1 MLNQLFA
8 LGNLG
13 PGVVI
18 GLIFLTLVLGALFL
32 MLSFRIFLKFTPSF
46 GKALTIMLV
55 SFAAVVLLDLLIG
68 WLLRNVPFVGSPL
81 LWLVNLAVMCW
92 IVQQM
97 QRRPDGEKL
106 SYLKAAGV
114 TVGSFALELVV
125 IVVLWL
131 VVGAFTRPG

>member
-1 MLNQLFA
+1 MLNHLFA

-55 SFAAVVLLDLLIG
+55 SFAAVVLADLLLG
-68 WLLRNVPFVGSPL
+68 WLLRNVPVVGTPL
-81 LWLVNLAVMCW
+81 LWLMNFLVMFW
-92 IVQQM
+92 IVQQL
-97 QRRPDGEKL
+97 QRRPDGERL
-106 SYLKAAGV
+106 PYLKAAAV
-114 TVGSFALELVV
+114 TLGSFVIEFVVLVV
-125 IVVLWL
+125 VWFGVR
-131 VVGAFTRPG
+131 AFVRP